1 MNHLNKL
8 DCVAVLSSI
17 KNNKTTINSITLPNE
32 QGIYGI
38 FLKAGSIIDELNINT
53 DLIYIGKAEKSL
65 NSRDYK
71 THFSNGKSGSS
82 TVRRSLGALLKKELN
97 LTAIPRSQK
106 RTKQD
111 MYNFKFKDDDE
122 IKLTNWMNE
131 NLLIGYFI
139 YYPHINNGQ
148 TLRDFEEELLSI
160 ATVPLDLDPRT
171 RNKNRFANVL
181 MRLRKICKEEAESCT
196 YIK

>member
-8 DCVAVLSSI
+8 DIVAVLTSI
-17 KNNKTTINSITLPNE
+17 KNNKTTINSINLPNE
-32 QGIYGI
+32 PGIYGI
-38 FLKAGSIIDELNINT
+38 FLKVGSIIGELNTNT

-111 MYNFKFKDDDE
+111 MYNFKFKYDDE

-139 YYPHINNGQ
+139 YYHHINNGQ

-160 ATVPLDLDPRT
+160 ANVPLDLDPRT
-171 RNKNRFANVL
+171 RDKNRFANVL
-181 MRLRKICKEEAESCT
+181 MRLRKICKEEAESGV